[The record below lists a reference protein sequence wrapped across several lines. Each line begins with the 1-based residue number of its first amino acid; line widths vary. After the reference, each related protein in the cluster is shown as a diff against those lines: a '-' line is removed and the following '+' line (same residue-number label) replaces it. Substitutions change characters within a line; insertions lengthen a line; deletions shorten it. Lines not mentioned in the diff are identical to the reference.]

1 LPKGRRLAIVTNAG
15 GPGIMATDAAER
27 RGLWLTNFT
36 DGTIGKLQAELP
48 PEAGVY
54 NPVDVLGD
62 ALADRYS
69 RSVASVLD
77 DPNVDAAVV
86 VLTPQAM
93 TEITET
99 ATELIKLASA
109 GGKPVFACFMGGHEA
124 DKGVKVLR
132 EGGIPNFSFPERAV
146 AMVATMADYKEA
158 RERPKTEPPRLLVD
172 SSKVKRIFS
181 EAGERRYLVDGEAL
195 AVAEA
200 YGISVPKTSLAQSVK
215 EALSAAAELRY
226 PVVLKVSSPDVLHKS
241 DIGALKVNVAN
252 DFELRRAY
260 REVLANVESRLPD
273 AEIRGVMVQEM
284 ITGGREVILGMNR
297 DPQFGPLLMFGLGG
311 IYVEVLKDLAFRL
324 TPLGRPDAVQM
335 VEEIRSYPL
344 LHGVRGQPRADIEA
358 IVDDLL
364 RLSQLVTDWSNIE
377 ELDINPLMVLEAG
390 RGAIAADVRILTK

>member
-1 LPKGRRLAIVTNAG
+1 
-15 GPGIMATDAAER
+15 
-27 RGLWLTNFT
+27 
-36 DGTIGKLQAELP
+36 
-48 PEAGVY
+48 
-54 NPVDVLGD
+54 
-62 ALADRYS
+62 
-69 RSVASVLD
+69 
-77 DPNVDAAVV
+77 
-86 VLTPQAM
+86 
-93 TEITET
+93 
-99 ATELIKLASA
+99 
-109 GGKPVFACFMGGHEA
+109 
-124 DKGVKVLR
+124 
-132 EGGIPNFSFPERAV
+132 
-146 AMVATMADYKEA
+146 
-158 RERPKTEPPRLLVD
+158 LVD